1 MFSLQDAAMSASCI
15 EQELQCVLHWFSTWS
30 SMQKADFMKTLI
42 EKAVPQKVSNLY
54 NALEGLDMSDQP
66 PSIFKCQLKLFKQW
80 VDRWSDETKN
90 DFMLQL
96 EIRDYEFVDK
106 FNAEVSNTS
115 GQP

>member
-1 MFSLQDAAMSASCI
+1 MSTSCV

-30 SMQKADFMKTLI
+30 PIQKADFMQALI
-42 EKAVPQKVSNLY
+42 EKAVPQKVCSLY
-54 NALEGLDMSDQP
+54 TALESLGVDDRP

-80 VDRWSDETKN
+80 VDGWSDEVRN

-106 FNAEVSNTS
+106 FNSEVSNTS
-115 GQP
+115 GQS